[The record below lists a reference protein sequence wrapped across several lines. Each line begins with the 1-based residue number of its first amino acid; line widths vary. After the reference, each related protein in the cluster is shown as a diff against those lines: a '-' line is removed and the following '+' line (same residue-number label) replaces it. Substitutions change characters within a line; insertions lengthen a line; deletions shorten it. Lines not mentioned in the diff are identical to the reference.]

1 MPIKYKTYLLRLF
14 MKTLSCLIL
23 FTLIVL
29 GCSESEKKIDY
40 SVPEWSKKVVWYQ
53 IFPERF
59 YNGDPDN
66 DPRFTDTFG
75 SWPHDTTSEWHLST
89 WTADWYALEPW
100 ERDGQGFYHHVQRRR
115 YGGDLAGIIKKLDYL
130 QELGIDALYL
140 NPVFESPSLHKYDA
154 SSYHHIDDNFGPN
167 PKLNKERIKSE
178 DPMDPNTW
186 VVTSADSLFFV
197 LIRECHDRN
206 MKIIIDGVWNHV
218 GMTFWAFEDVVHNQQ
233 QSPYKDW
240 FMITS
245 WDDPETAAFEFDYK
259 GWWDVRE
266 LPELVEDST
275 GFHKDAWQY
284 MKYSI
289 QKWMDPNGDGDP
301 SDGIDGWRL
310 DVAPEVGFPAW
321 KKFRDYV
328 RSINSQAYLSG
339 EIWWDDDIQKWL
351 QGDVFDAVMNY
362 RFAHNCIRFFANE
375 QNRISVSAFLD
386 EFKDIRQTY
395 PKGSQYALQN
405 LLDSHDTDRIA
416 SMIINNDRPYG
427 QHHRLT
433 DNPDYDVRKPNA
445 EEQRIHKLMVLFQM
459 TWLGCPMVY
468 YGNEAGMWGASDPDE
483 RKPML
488 WPEFEYADETAHP
501 LDKNRPR
508 DKNVFD
514 HDLFGYYQ
522 TLINLRQTH
531 PVLQTGD
538 LEINLTDDDK
548 ELFAFHRINDQDTI
562 LVCINNDMVDHSF
575 PLKGQGTIWADLVS
589 GQEHRVV
596 NETSDITIPA
606 KSGMI
611 LELKRRDTPK

>member
-1 MPIKYKTYLLRLF
+1 
-14 MKTLSCLIL
+14 MKKPIL
-23 FTLIVL
+23 FISALFL
-29 GCSESEKKIDY
+29 LLACSPSQNKIDY

-59 YNGDPDN
+59 YNGDKQN
-66 DPRFTDTFG
+66 DPRFSDTFG
-75 SWPHDTTSEWHLST
+75 SWPHDTTSGWHLST

-115 YGGDLAGIIKKLDYL
+115 YGGDIAGIMQKLDYL
-130 QELGIDALYL
+130 QTLGVDALYL

-167 PKLNKERIKSE
+167 PELNRQRIKNE
-178 DPMDPNTW
+178 NPMDPNTW
-186 VVTSADSLFFV
+186 VVTSADSLFFE
-197 LIRECHDRN
+197 LIRECHDRD

-218 GMTFWAFEDVVHNQQ
+218 GMTFWAFEDVVKNQQ

-240 FMITS
+240 FIITS
-245 WDDPETAAFEFDYK
+245 WDDPETPEFEFDYK

-275 GFHKDAWQY
+275 GFHPQAWQY

-289 QKWMDPNGDGDP
+289 KKWMDPNGDGDP

-321 KKFRDYV
+321 RKFRDYV
-328 RSINSQAYLSG
+328 RSINSRAFLSG
-339 EIWWDDDIQKWL
+339 EIWWDEDIQNWL
-351 QGDVFDAVMNY
+351 QGDIFDAVMNY
-362 RFAHNCIRFFANE
+362 RFAQNCIRFFADE
-375 QNRISVSAFLD
+375 QKRISVSQFLD
-386 EFKDIRQTY
+386 EFRDIRHTY
-395 PKGSQYALQN
+395 PEESQYALQN

-433 DNPDYDVRKPNA
+433 ENPDYIVRKPTPA
-445 EEQRIHKLMVLFQM
+445 ERRIHKLMVLFQM

-468 YGNEAGMWGASDPDE
+468 YGDEAGMWGASDPDE

-501 LDKNRPR
+501 LGKDRPQDKNEF
-508 DKNVFD
+508 N
-514 HDLFGYYQ
+514 HDLFSYYK
-522 TLINLRQTH
+522 TLIKLRQSKTA
-531 PVLQTGD
+531 LQTGD
-538 LEINLTDDDK
+538 LTIHSLPQKKD
-548 ELFAFHRINDQDTI
+548 LFAFQRMNSRDTL
-562 LVCINNDMVDHSF
+562 LVIINNASVEQPFSF
-575 PLKGQGTIWADLVS
+575 PGKSSIWSDLLT
-589 GQEHRVV
+589 GQEHRIDE
-596 NETSDITIPA
+596 ETKPVSIPP

-611 LELKRRDTPK
+611 LELKRRETLQ